1 MSEDKVKVP
10 GLTED
15 NAVLL
20 LAAAEELGLDPRTVV
35 VSPSEGAFVVPSEV
49 ADKAGLGEEQ
59 KPKKA
64 AAKRTVSAAKKA
76 AAKKSAEAP
85 PKEEED

>member
-20 LAAAEELGLDPRTVV
+20 LAAAEELGLDHRVV
-35 VSPSEGAFVVPSEV
+35 AVSPSEGAFVVPSEV
-49 ADKAGLGEEQ
+49 ADKAGIGSA
-59 KPKKA
+59 KPRKS
-64 AAKRTVSAAKKA
+64 AAKRTVSAARKS
-76 AAKKSAEAP
+76 AAKKSAEAS